1 MAEKLLYPISNQTFE
16 KIRSTGRVY
25 VDKTEYIHKLLEY
38 SDYVFLSRPRRFGKS
53 LLLSTFEAYF
63 RGKRELF
70 KGLAIDRLEA
80 GNWEEFPVIHLDLSK
95 GNYPDTDALQ
105 DTISPLLA
113 PYEEEYG
120 LMGNDCTLSIR
131 LDSLV
136 RKMHRAK
143 GKNVVV
149 LIDEYDS
156 PLTQNIKNPDLLE
169 EMRRVLH
176 AFYATLK
183 SLDPYIRFCML
194 TGVTKYGKMSIFS
207 GMNNLRD
214 ISFLN
219 EYAALCGITD
229 AELHSTLHA
238 GVEEF
243 AAAKGIEINEA
254 YHMLKSNYD
263 GYHFSR
269 DMTDIY
275 NPYSLLNALSDK
287 EISNYWFE
295 TGTPTMLVRVLEGL
309 DMDIESLD
317 GAEASVRELNNIYT
331 PLMRPLAL
339 FYQSGYLTLKS
350 YDAEDDAFTLGFP
363 NHEVRQGFMQALLTI
378 YTDNDDSD
386 SFIRHMRRYLR
397 KGECLDFI
405 QILRS
410 YLADI
415 PFDLRKRVAK
425 YENYYHAIFYSIFY
439 LIGTDVKAEYHTSQG
454 SIDLVVKTAD
464 FIYIIELKINGN
476 ASEAIAQIKANGYA
490 TPFANDSRTTIC
502 IGLGFSKQS
511 HTIDSYEI
519 L

>member
-1 MAEKLLYPISNQTFE
+1 
-16 KIRSTGRVY
+16 
-25 VDKTEYIHKLLEY
+25 
-38 SDYVFLSRPRRFGKS
+38 
-53 LLLSTFEAYF
+53 
-63 RGKRELF
+63 
-70 KGLAIDRLEA
+70 
-80 GNWEEFPVIHLDLSK
+80 
-95 GNYPDTDALQ
+95 
-105 DTISPLLA
+105 
-113 PYEEEYG
+113 
-120 LMGNDCTLSIR
+120 MGNDCTISIR
-131 LDSLV
+131 IDSLV

-156 PLTQNIKNPDLLE
+156 PLIQNIKNPDLLE

-219 EYAALCGITD
+219 EYAAICGITD
-229 AELHSTLHA
+229 AELHSTLHV

-275 NPYSLLNALSDK
+275 NPYILLNALSDK
-287 EISNYWFE
+287 EISDYWFE

-309 DMDIESLD
+309 DMDIESLE

-331 PLMRPLAL
+331 PSMRPLAL

-350 YDAEDDAFTLGFP
+350 HDAEDGAFTLGFP

-378 YTDNDDSD
+378 YTDNEDSD

-397 KGECLDFI
+397 KGE
-405 QILRS
+405 
-410 YLADI
+410 
-415 PFDLRKRVAK
+415 
-425 YENYYHAIFYSIFY
+425 
-439 LIGTDVKAEYHTSQG
+439 
-454 SIDLVVKTAD
+454 
-464 FIYIIELKINGN
+464 
-476 ASEAIAQIKANGYA
+476 
-490 TPFANDSRTTIC
+490 
-502 IGLGFSKQS
+502 
-511 HTIDSYEI
+511 
-519 L
+519 

>member
-1 MAEKLLYPISNQTFE
+1 
-16 KIRSTGRVY
+16 
-25 VDKTEYIHKLLEY
+25 
-38 SDYVFLSRPRRFGKS
+38 
-53 LLLSTFEAYF
+53 
-63 RGKRELF
+63 
-70 KGLAIDRLEA
+70 
-80 GNWEEFPVIHLDLSK
+80 
-95 GNYPDTDALQ
+95 
-105 DTISPLLA
+105 
-113 PYEEEYG
+113 
-120 LMGNDCTLSIR
+120 
-131 LDSLV
+131 
-136 RKMHRAK
+136 MHRAK

-156 PLTQNIKNPDLLE
+156 PLIQNIKNPDLLE

-219 EYAALCGITD
+219 EYAAICGITD
-229 AELHSTLHA
+229 AELHSTLHV

-275 NPYSLLNALSDK
+275 NPYILLNALSDK
-287 EISNYWFE
+287 EISDYWFE

-309 DMDIESLD
+309 DMDIESLE

-331 PLMRPLAL
+331 PSMRPLAL

-350 YDAEDDAFTLGFP
+350 HDAEDGAFTLGFP

-378 YTDNDDSD
+378 YTDNEDSD

-397 KGECLDFI
+397 KGE
-405 QILRS
+405 
-410 YLADI
+410 
-415 PFDLRKRVAK
+415 
-425 YENYYHAIFYSIFY
+425 
-439 LIGTDVKAEYHTSQG
+439 
-454 SIDLVVKTAD
+454 
-464 FIYIIELKINGN
+464 
-476 ASEAIAQIKANGYA
+476 
-490 TPFANDSRTTIC
+490 
-502 IGLGFSKQS
+502 
-511 HTIDSYEI
+511 
-519 L
+519 